1 MPNFLEHRLF
11 LELRSL
17 RLPADDYVIAG
28 SGPLFAR
35 DWIDDPR
42 DLDIVARG
50 TAWLMAAALAPVER
64 ARYTSSPCVQ
74 LFGGDLDI
82 FDDWF
87 PGLGTVDELIKG
99 ADLIG
104 GHRFVALEVVAATKR
119 MMGRPRDL
127 AHLAVMRAHGY
138 LDTAG
143 RPEDPA
149 GPHCA

>member
-11 LELRSL
+11 LQLRSL
-17 RLPADDYVIAG
+17 CLPADDYVIAG

-35 DWIDDPR
+35 AWINDPT

-50 TAWLMAAALAPVER
+50 AAWRAAAALAPVAR

-74 LFGGDLDI
+74 LFGGELDI

-87 PGLGTVDELIKG
+87 PGLGTVDELITG
-99 ADLIG
+99 ADVIG
-104 GHRFVALEVVAATKR
+104 GLRFLALEVVAATKR

-127 AHLAVMRAHGY
+127 AHLAVMQAHGF
-138 LDTAG
+138 AV
-143 RPEDPA
+143 PA
-149 GPHCA
+149 P

>member
-17 RLPADDYVIAG
+17 CLPAADYVIAG

-35 DWIDDPR
+35 DWIDDPT

-50 TAWLMAAALAPVER
+50 TAWHIVAERGPVER
-64 ARYTSSPCVQ
+64 ARYTSSRCVQ
-74 LFGGDLDI
+74 LFGGDLDV

-87 PGLGTVDELIKG
+87 PGMGTVDELIKD
-99 ADLIG
+99 ADVIAG
-104 GHRFVALEVVAATKR
+104 IRFLGLEVVAATKR

-127 AHLAVMRAHGY
+127 AHLDAMRAHGFAA
-138 LDTAG
+138 T
-143 RPEDPA
+143 
-149 GPHCA
+149 

>member
-11 LELRSL
+11 VELRSL

-35 DWIDDPR
+35 DWIDDPS

-50 TAWLMAAALAPVER
+50 AAWRTAAALAPVEQ

-87 PGLGTVDELIKG
+87 PGLGTVDELIRG
-99 ADLIG
+99 ADVIG
-104 GHRFVALEVVAATKR
+104 GLRFLALEVVAATKR

-127 AHLAVMRAHGY
+127 AHLAAMRAHGY
-138 LDTAG
+138 AGAGGRKDEAG
-143 RPEDPA
+143 RPE
-149 GPHCA
+149 

>member
-11 LELRSL
+11 LQLRSL
-17 RLPADDYVIAG
+17 SLPVDDYVVAG

-35 DWIDDPR
+35 AWIDDPT

-50 TAWLMAAALAPVER
+50 PAWRIAAGLGRIGR

-87 PGLGTVDELIKG
+87 PEMGTVDELIKD
-99 ADLIG
+99 ADVIAGL
-104 GHRFVALEVVAATKR
+104 RFLTLDVVAATKR

-138 LDTAG
+138 AT
-143 RPEDPA
+143 P
-149 GPHCA
+149 